1 VSRGNRANA
10 FDCVGMA
17 SDSTTDEQACR
28 RDRRGPG
35 GAPAAKRGRTTLTPR
50 SSGTESIRLSCRH
63 VQCRWCR
70 TKISHPREGEEG
82 AGSAAQACLRRVARH
97 GAFRATPDGLN
108 HLDGV
113 ATSKEMGALP
123 LAELASGVSERHAAF
138 VPWRQRIS
146 PSRRP

>member
-1 VSRGNRANA
+1 
-10 FDCVGMA
+10 MA

-50 SSGTESIRLSCRH
+50 SSGAESIRLSCRH

-113 ATSKEMGALP
+113 ATSKKWEPCRLTSSRPVCPSVTPPSCPG
-123 LAELASGVSERHAAF
+123 GSE
-138 VPWRQRIS
+138 
-146 PSRRP
+146 SRRLGGRSRRA